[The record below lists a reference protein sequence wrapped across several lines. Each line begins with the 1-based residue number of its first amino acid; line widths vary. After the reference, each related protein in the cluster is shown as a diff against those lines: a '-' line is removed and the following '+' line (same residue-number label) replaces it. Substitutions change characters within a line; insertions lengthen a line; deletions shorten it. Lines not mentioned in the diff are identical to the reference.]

1 MMKMKRP
8 RPENRIVV
16 TGLGAVT
23 PFGPTCDTLWQGLLS
38 GQRAL
43 SELTKFDPTGLRNTK
58 AGQIHDWQFA
68 AADFSLERT
77 PDEAVQFL
85 LVAAAEAISDA
96 GLSEQLQ
103 SGAPVHPQ
111 AGTVLA
117 TNFGG
122 GASWEEYMSG
132 LLDRQP
138 SPDRFADFSFHT
150 AISDLC
156 HAFALGGPCSQLSMA
171 CASGTAAIGLAAEMI
186 RDGQVEMMLVGG
198 YDALAPSPLS
208 GLSLLRTITDDDLRP
223 FSANRSGTLFGEGA
237 GVLLLESLEHARKRG
252 ARCYCEVLGAWQNNN
267 AYHLTAPDAGGAGMA
282 RVLAG
287 ALHKASVATEQIQH
301 INAHGT
307 GTEYHDVAETEAI
320 KSVLGAAA
328 YDATV
333 VSIKGALSHLMGAA
347 GAVEGLVAALSIYH
361 QKVPPTTNY
370 SEPDPACDLD
380 YVTEGCRDQ
389 NIQYAASISAGIG
402 GDNSCVILGRLD

>member
-1 MMKMKRP
+1 
-8 RPENRIVV
+8 
-16 TGLGAVT
+16 
-23 PFGPTCDTLWQGLLS
+23 
-38 GQRAL
+38 
-43 SELTKFDPTGLRNTK
+43 
-58 AGQIHDWQFA
+58 
-68 AADFSLERT
+68 
-77 PDEAVQFL
+77 
-85 LVAAAEAISDA
+85 
-96 GLSEQLQ
+96 
-103 SGAPVHPQ
+103 
-111 AGTVLA
+111 
-117 TNFGG
+117 
-122 GASWEEYMSG
+122 
-132 LLDRQP
+132 
-138 SPDRFADFSFHT
+138 
-150 AISDLC
+150 
-156 HAFALGGPCSQLSMA
+156 
-171 CASGTAAIGLAAEMI
+171 
-186 RDGQVEMMLVGG
+186 
-198 YDALAPSPLS
+198 
-208 GLSLLRTITDDDLRP
+208 
-223 FSANRSGTLFGEGA
+223 
-237 GVLLLESLEHARKRG
+237 
-252 ARCYCEVLGAWQNNN
+252 
-267 AYHLTAPDAGGAGMA
+267 MA

-287 ALHKASVATEQIQH
+287 ALHKAGVAADRLQH